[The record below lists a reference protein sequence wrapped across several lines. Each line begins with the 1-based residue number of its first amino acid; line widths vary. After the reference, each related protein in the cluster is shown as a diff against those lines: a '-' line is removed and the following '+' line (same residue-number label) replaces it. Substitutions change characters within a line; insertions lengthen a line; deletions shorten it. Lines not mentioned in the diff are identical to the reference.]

1 MTKSRRNVKE
11 QEHDVQSYPL
21 KAREPWIILLHIWKN
36 LSAIYI
42 IIQFFIVYGSKVIL
56 NHHFQM
62 YRLPSIV
69 LSLLLLYKDIWFY
82 DSSIMENITKR
93 GRIVNGH
100 WNSICVMLFSKNPSN
115 NPYYYVL
122 TSIINYLTGISSSK
136 ANAGYSLFRT
146 GVMDFL
152 SFNSILVI
160 LILYLKHCW
169 DELSNMLVIEFLF
182 DMMLLIITI
191 FMEPTPLYLNSLI
204 NFNQLRVFTTPAE
217 NQISPFTAADVSNTG
232 KCIFPLLLSNLT
244 PTPSNTNISATTLL
258 NTNTLYS
265 NGVLSN
271 IYSKSAE
278 DKTNAFP
285 VAYLLTTIEVALI
298 ETMVAFIAISTVLMS
313 IPLNIQS
320 LSSINMKDQP
330 LLLLHLR
337 RHCLFLTT
345 GACIQVMCLVFL
357 ATFMSHR
364 RTIIVEIKTLYALM
378 TTDAVDGVETSSIF
392 SLKTAMEFVIRIIDY
407 DMHFATHYQGKIYGH
422 DECVSDIDKSPPHS
436 PDHET
441 TMGHLSYNHS
451 SEEAVTTEGGRSRSN
466 THSSDKASEDQK
478 TLPYYG
484 SFISML
490 CLSMISLVAYGQLI
504 RLFIVPTDHRSLIG
518 ITAISIVGVMSALGV
533 RKIDYVD
540 NSSSDLHQHVSNN
553 SIQSISSHYR
563 SNVPIFKHDS
573 Y

>member
-1 MTKSRRNVKE
+1 MTKNRRNVKE

-21 KAREPWIILLHIWKN
+21 KAREPWIILLHIWRN

-42 IIQFFIVYGSKVIL
+42 IIQFLIVYGSIL
-56 NHHFQM
+56 NQHFQIC
-62 YRLPSIV
+62 RLPSIV
-69 LSLLLLYKDIWFY
+69 LSLFLLYKDVWFY
-82 DSSIMENITKR
+82 DSSIIENLARR
-93 GRIVNGH
+93 GRVVNGH
-100 WNSICVMLFSKNPSN
+100 WNSICTMLFSNNPSN
-115 NPYYYVL
+115 NLYYYVL

-136 ANAGYSLFRT
+136 ANAGYSSFRT

-152 SFNSILVI
+152 SINSMLIIL
-160 LILYLKHCW
+160 LWYLKHCW
-169 DELSNMLVIEFLF
+169 DELSNMLVIEFLY
-182 DMMLLIITI
+182 DMILLIITI

-204 NFNQLRVFTTPAE
+204 NFNQLRVSTTSAE
-217 NQISPFTAADVSNTG
+217 NQISPFTVADVSNTG
-232 KCIFPLLLSNLT
+232 KCVFPLLLSILT
-244 PTPSNTNISATTLL
+244 PTPSNTNISATTVL

-285 VAYLLTTIEVALI
+285 VAYLLTTIEVTLI
-298 ETMVAFIAISTVLMS
+298 ETIVAFTAISTVLMS
-313 IPLNIQS
+313 IPLNSQS

-357 ATFMSHR
+357 AVFMSHR
-364 RTIIVEIKTLYALM
+364 RTIIVEIKTLYAMM
-378 TTDAVDGVETSSIF
+378 TTDVEVDGVETSSIL
-392 SLKTAMEFVIRIIDY
+392 SWKTAMEFVVRIINY
-407 DMHFATHYQGKIYGH
+407 DMHFATHYQGRIYGH
-422 DECVSDIDKSPPHS
+422 DECVSDFDKSPPHS
-436 PDHET
+436 PDHDI
-441 TMGHLSYNHS
+441 TMGHLSKSHS
-451 SEEAVTTEGGRSRSN
+451 SGEAVTTEGGRIRSN
-466 THSSDKASEDQK
+466 IHSFDKASEDQK

-504 RLFIVPTDHRSLIG
+504 RVFIVPTDHKSLIG
-518 ITAISIVGVMSALGV
+518 ITAISIVGVMSAFGV
-533 RKIDYVD
+533 RKIQYVD

-553 SIQSISSHYR
+553 SMQSINSHYR

>member
-1 MTKSRRNVKE
+1 
-11 QEHDVQSYPL
+11 
-21 KAREPWIILLHIWKN
+21 
-36 LSAIYI
+36 
-42 IIQFFIVYGSKVIL
+42 
-56 NHHFQM
+56 
-62 YRLPSIV
+62 
-69 LSLLLLYKDIWFY
+69 
-82 DSSIMENITKR
+82 
-93 GRIVNGH
+93 
-100 WNSICVMLFSKNPSN
+100 
-115 NPYYYVL
+115 
-122 TSIINYLTGISSSK
+122 
-136 ANAGYSLFRT
+136 
-146 GVMDFL
+146 
-152 SFNSILVI
+152 
-160 LILYLKHCW
+160 
-169 DELSNMLVIEFLF
+169 
-182 DMMLLIITI
+182 
-191 FMEPTPLYLNSLI
+191 
-204 NFNQLRVFTTPAE
+204 
-217 NQISPFTAADVSNTG
+217 
-232 KCIFPLLLSNLT
+232 
-244 PTPSNTNISATTLL
+244 
-258 NTNTLYS
+258 
-265 NGVLSN
+265 
-271 IYSKSAE
+271 
-278 DKTNAFP
+278 
-285 VAYLLTTIEVALI
+285 
-298 ETMVAFIAISTVLMS
+298 MVAFIAISTVLMS

-357 ATFMSHR
+357 ATFISHR

-392 SLKTAMEFVIRIIDY
+392 FLKTAMEFVIRIIDY

-422 DECVSDIDKSPPHS
+422 DECASDIDKSPPHS
-436 PDHET
+436 PDHEA
-441 TMGHLSYNHS
+441 TMGHISYNHH
-451 SEEAVTTEGGRSRSN
+451 SEEAVTAEGERSRSN
-466 THSSDKASEDQK
+466 THSSDKAIEDQK